1 MSLKSFG
8 FAVAALTALVL
19 SAAAWAQSL
28 PAGEGKDMVEKICA
42 GCHDLAPITES
53 LGGTRADWEMV
64 VQSMIQMGAE
74 IKPEQTVLI
83 TNYLAQNF
91 PPKQK
96 QRNSRSAIRRLM
108 TRRPSPRSMRI
119 MS

>member
-1 MSLKSFG
+1 MKLKTFSI
-8 FAVAALTALVL
+8 VV
-19 SAAAWAQSL
+19 SAAAALAVSATAFAQSL
-28 PAGEGKDMVEKICA
+28 PAGKGKDMVEKICA

-96 QRNSRSAIRRLM
+96 Q
-108 TRRPSPRSMRI
+108 
-119 MS
+119 

>member
-1 MSLKSFG
+1 MNRSIIVLS
-8 FAVAALTALVL
+8 AVCALVL
-19 SAAAWAQSL
+19 SATAFAQSL
-28 PAGEGKDMVEKICA
+28 PAGEGKDAVEKICA

-53 LGGTRADWEMV
+53 VGGTKADWEMV

-74 IKPEQTVLI
+74 IKADQVALI

-96 QRNSRSAIRRLM
+96 Q
-108 TRRPSPRSMRI
+108 
-119 MS
+119 

>member
-1 MSLKSFG
+1 MNVKGTIVFSI
-8 FAVAALTALVL
+8 ATAIAL
-19 SAAAWAQSL
+19 SATAFAQSL

-53 LGGTRADWEMV
+53 LGGTKTDWEMV

-74 IKPEQTVLI
+74 IKPEQVALI
-83 TNYLAQNF
+83 SNYLAQNF

-96 QRNSRSAIRRLM
+96 Q
-108 TRRPSPRSMRI
+108 
-119 MS
+119 